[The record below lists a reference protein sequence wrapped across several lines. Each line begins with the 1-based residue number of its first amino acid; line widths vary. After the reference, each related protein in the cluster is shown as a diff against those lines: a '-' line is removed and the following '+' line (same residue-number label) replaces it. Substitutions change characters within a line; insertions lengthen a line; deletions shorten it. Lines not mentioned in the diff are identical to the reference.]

1 MITRMLVAVATSA
14 ALVWFQNTA
23 VADEGLGADDK
34 AGVRESFPID
44 PRDECLIV
52 PFHIGGQSYRF
63 ILDTGFTTT
72 LFDLPLRTYLGNP
85 TGHRVFEMPVGETE
99 ADVYSAP
106 PAKMGSLPLPM
117 NETAICMD
125 LSWMRQVSDCN
136 FDGMLGNWMLRTW
149 VIRLDFDHNRIDVLD
164 PSVKDRSTWGEPIP
178 FVYDETGWMRVLATV
193 GTDRYVPLMV
203 DTGYDGT
210 ISLARSTFAKT
221 MESRDIRLTRT
232 VKIATLAMDD
242 SVQEG
247 VLSSLA
253 IGPFRHH
260 NLRVNAIGDSA
271 LGFAYLKRFRVT
283 IDFPKQTIYLAKGRH
298 YNDREEPD
306 DKSGLH
312 LLRRDGEIVVDS
324 IDPASSAEVAGIR
337 PKDRLVRLEGKPAT
351 EFRLAEIR
359 RFLKSAVGTVVHLT
373 IQREKRTIEAQFQL
387 KELSL
392 LVPELNRESP
402 SADGHR

>member
-1 MITRMLVAVATSA
+1 
-14 ALVWFQNTA
+14 
-23 VADEGLGADDK
+23 
-34 AGVRESFPID
+34 
-44 PRDECLIV
+44 
-52 PFHIGGQSYRF
+52 
-63 ILDTGFTTT
+63 
-72 LFDLPLRTYLGNP
+72 
-85 TGHRVFEMPVGETE
+85 
-99 ADVYSAP
+99 
-106 PAKMGSLPLPM
+106 
-117 NETAICMD
+117 
-125 LSWMRQVSDCN
+125 
-136 FDGMLGNWMLRTW
+136 
-149 VIRLDFDHNRIDVLD
+149 
-164 PSVKDRSTWGEPIP
+164 
-178 FVYDETGWMRVLATV
+178 
-193 GTDRYVPLMV
+193 MV

-312 LLRRDGEIVVDS
+312 LVAQDVYIVVNS

-337 PKDRLVRLEGKPAT
+337 PKDRTSGLRVKPAT
-351 EFRLAEIR
+351 DLSCRI
-359 RFLKSAVGTVVHLT
+359 VG
-373 IQREKRTIEAQFQL
+373 
-387 KELSL
+387 S
-392 LVPELNRESP
+392 
-402 SADGHR
+402 